1 MSDVLQMGLI
11 GCGGIMGVHAE
22 SLKQLW
28 EKGYRSFLIP
38 AVCDCDANR
47 AEDMVARIAEWQ
59 GTQPRVYTF
68 FEEMLS
74 QEHDMRAVDLALV
87 HRIHHSVAVPCLKAG
102 KHVTIEKPLGL
113 TMRACRA
120 IIDAAK
126 RHKRVLQVAENYRRS
141 PQERAINWA
150 IREGMIGDLRMIF
163 WLDVGERLWHWG
175 WRDDVEQAGG
185 GWSMDGGV
193 HFADLF
199 RYHVGEVK
207 ELYAVSTAYHPF
219 RYAKPETM
227 EEPIPATTEDTTVAV
242 LTFENG
248 VTGQWSS
255 TNTAPGAGFSER
267 VLYGSK
273 GSIKWGSGLQTR
285 DKSISMEELT
295 GLYMDSVS
303 WEEKERW
310 FPLGVDDMIATELH
324 EFVEAVLHKGPLEI
338 DGVEGMKD
346 EAISLALY
354 ESSVLD
360 QPVEISKIENCEIE
374 AYQRQFNEQVGL

>member
-163 WLDVGERLWHWG
+163 WLDVGERLWYWG

-185 GWSMDGGV
+185 G
-193 HFADLF
+193 
-199 RYHVGEVK
+199 
-207 ELYAVSTAYHPF
+207 
-219 RYAKPETM
+219 
-227 EEPIPATTEDTTVAV
+227 
-242 LTFENG
+242 
-248 VTGQWSS
+248 
-255 TNTAPGAGFSER
+255 
-267 VLYGSK
+267 
-273 GSIKWGSGLQTR
+273 
-285 DKSISMEELT
+285 
-295 GLYMDSVS
+295 
-303 WEEKERW
+303 
-310 FPLGVDDMIATELH
+310 
-324 EFVEAVLHKGPLEI
+324 
-338 DGVEGMKD
+338 
-346 EAISLALY
+346 
-354 ESSVLD
+354 
-360 QPVEISKIENCEIE
+360 
-374 AYQRQFNEQVGL
+374 